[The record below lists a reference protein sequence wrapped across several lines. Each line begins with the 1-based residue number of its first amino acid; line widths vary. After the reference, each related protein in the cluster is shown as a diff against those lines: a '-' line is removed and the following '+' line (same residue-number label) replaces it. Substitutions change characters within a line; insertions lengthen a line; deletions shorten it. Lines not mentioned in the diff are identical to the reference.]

1 MSLSLLLKLL
11 ILPVYLMLPFTLDLA
26 SGSWPWHLPFLVWG
40 VLILI
45 NGLAEYLRSRR

>member
-11 ILPVYLMLPFTLDLA
+11 ILPIYLLLPFTLDW
-26 SGSWPWHLPFLVWG
+26 SKDHWPWHLPFVIWA

-45 NGLAEYLRSRR
+45 NGLAEFLRSRR